1 MQKNLS
7 KSIRT
12 AIQVMLLL
20 TLIAYGITGYGIT
33 EFRTV
38 EALSLGLITK
48 PVSFQI
54 HNNLIF
60 PFIILLLLHIFYKP
74 LSRVI
79 FKST

>member
-48 PVSFQI
+48 PVAFQI